1 VFCQQVFRVDE
12 GSPGLTSSS
21 PAGVSPIRKPTCG
34 FNSRIFRKRQREK
47 RLGTGNTAHF
57 KPSLFQAA
65 TLIFLRGKAQSQY
78 NTQRE
83 NSKICLKSIII
94 SGWHSGPRV

>member
-1 VFCQQVFRVDE
+1 
-12 GSPGLTSSS
+12 
-21 PAGVSPIRKPTCG
+21 VSPIRKPTCG

-47 RLGTGNTAHF
+47 RPGTGNTAHF

-83 NSKICLKSIII
+83 NSKIYLQSIII
-94 SGWHSGPRV
+94 AG